1 MALPF
6 LFTLHRNSKFS
17 IIMKKLLTT
26 LSLALLVGQVLAD
39 GVFVEKPD
47 PVQGDTITRVADIEE
62 IVVVATP
69 KENVRLRQQTLSS
82 SSFSNAEMR
91 ARGVTSIKS
100 FSSQV
105 PNLYIPTYGSKLTT
119 STYIRGIGSRINT
132 PAVGLYVDNIPYLN
146 KNAFDFNFAEIDRVD
161 VLRGPQ
167 GTLYGRNTM
176 GGLIRVYTKSPFDY
190 QGTDLQLSAATHN
203 AYKGSV
209 THYHRISDKFAF
221 SGGFFFDHL
230 GGFFKNVARNNEHVD
245 KSNEY
250 GGRIRAIYLPA
261 DNTKLD
267 FNINY
272 EYLTQGAYPYQ
283 YVGTSTGLAEGQF
296 YMDQVAY
303 NRIGDYKRHLLNTG
317 LNIEHQANHFIFN
330 SVTGFQFVK
339 DNMHM
344 DQDYTPLDIF
354 TLQQKQN
361 SKTLSQE
368 FVFKSKP
375 GSRWEWTTGLSG
387 FYQWLKTDAP
397 VTFQQDGIKTLIED
411 HVNNVFIRLR
421 QQNERMPEMSL
432 DVTDNEINILGDFD
446 TPTANLAIYHQS
458 TINDLVVKGLSLT
471 LGARMEYEK
480 IWLDYASFS
489 PMAFDFNMPMLE
501 RIPQMAAMVAQLKGI
516 SINPEF
522 RGKLND
528 DNWEFLPKVALK
540 YDFNERNNI
549 YFSAS
554 KGYRSGGYNFQM
566 FSDLIQRKMSA
577 DMTNAI
583 NEKSG
588 GRMTQMGGDAFAQH
602 EVEYDVD
609 GTVSY
614 KPERSWNFELGTH
627 LTANDGSL
635 LADVALFLINTTN
648 QQLAQFASSGL
659 GRITVNAG
667 KSRSYGAEVS
677 LRWQATK
684 ALSFT
689 GNYGFTH
696 ATFRTDA
703 PLATESSNSAN
714 TSLRGKY
721 VPFVPKHTMMLGGQ
735 YVFELNEGSFIDN
748 IVLNADYRGTG
759 SIYWDVQNKY
769 SQKFYGT
776 LNARLAFQHKGS
788 ELALWANN
796 IFNKAYD
803 AFFFES
809 MNNKFRQRG
818 TPVQLGVDL
827 RLRF

>member
-1 MALPF
+1 MLSTQAFADNVLP
-6 LFTLHRNSKFS
+6 
-17 IIMKKLLTT
+17 
-26 LSLALLVGQVLAD
+26 V
-39 GVFVEKPD
+39 KPE
-47 PVQGDTITRVADIEE
+47 PIEGDTITRVADIEE

-69 KENVRLRQQTLSS
+69 KENARLRQQTLSS
-82 SSFSNAEMR
+82 SSFSNAEIR

-100 FSSQV
+100 FSTQV

-203 AYKGSV
+203 AFKGSI

-221 SGGFFFDHL
+221 SGGFYFDHQ
-230 GGFFKNVARNNEHVD
+230 GGFFKNVAKNNEHVD
-245 KSNEY
+245 HGNEY
-250 GGRIRAIYLPA
+250 GGRIRAILLPS

-272 EYLTQGAYPYQ
+272 EYLKQGAYPYR
-283 YVGTSTGLAEGQF
+283 YMGSTTPTTGDRVT
-296 YMDQVAY
+296 YYDQVAY
-303 NRIGDYKRHLLNTG
+303 NRDGDYKRHLLNTG
-317 LNIEHQANHFIFN
+317 LNVEHQANHFIFN

-339 DNMHM
+339 DNMNM
-344 DQDYTPLDIF
+344 DQDYTPEDIF
-354 TLQQKQN
+354 TLNQKQN

-375 GSRWEWTTGLSG
+375 ESRWEWTTGLSG

-397 VTFQQDGIKTLIED
+397 VVFRQDGIKSLIED
-411 HVNNVFIRLR
+411 HVNDVFIRLR

-432 DVTDNEINILGDFD
+432 DVTDSQINISGDFD
-446 TPTANLAIYHQS
+446 TPTANFAIYHQS
-458 TINDLVVKGLSLT
+458 TINDLGVKGLSLT

-480 IWLDYASFS
+480 IWLDYSSAG
-489 PMAFDFNMPMLE
+489 PMTFDFNMPMLE
-501 RIPQMAAMVAQLKGI
+501 RMPQMAAVAAQLKGMQ
-516 SINPEF
+516 INPAF
-522 RGKLND
+522 TGKLND
-528 DNWEFLPKVALK
+528 DNWEFLPKAALK
-540 YDFNERNNI
+540 YDFNARNNI
-549 YFSAS
+549 YFSAT

-566 FSDLIQRKMSA
+566 FSDLIQSKMSA
-577 DMTNAI
+577 DMTAAI
-583 NEKSG
+583 NEKSNG
-588 GRMTQMGGDAFAQH
+588 MMSQMGGEAFA
-602 EVEYDVD
+602 ERTVDYDVE
-609 GTVSY
+609 GTVSF

-627 LTANDGSL
+627 LTSADGSL
-635 LADVALFLINTTN
+635 LADMAVFLINTTN

-667 KSRSYGAEVS
+667 KSRSYGAELS
-677 LRWQATK
+677 LRWQATQS
-684 ALSFT
+684 LSFT
-689 GNYGFTH
+689 GNYGYTY

-703 PLATESSNSAN
+703 PLTTTSASSGNV
-714 TSLRGKY
+714 SLKGKY
-721 VPFVPKHTMMLGGQ
+721 VPFVPKHTFMLGGQ
-735 YVFELNEGSFIDN
+735 YVYAMPAGNFVDN
-748 IVLNADYRGTG
+748 IILNTDFRGTG
-759 SIYWDVQNKY
+759 RIYWDVQNKY

-796 IFNKAYD
+796 IFNKDYD

-809 MNNKFRQRG
+809 MSKLFRQRG

>member
-1 MALPF
+1 
-6 LFTLHRNSKFS
+6 
-17 IIMKKLLTT
+17 MKKLLMTI
-26 LSLALLVGQVLAD
+26 SLALLTGQAFANGILVK
-39 GVFVEKPD
+39 ESD

-69 KENVRLRQQTLSS
+69 KENTRLRQQTLSS
-82 SSFSNAEMR
+82 SSFSNAEIR

-100 FSSQV
+100 FSTQV
-105 PNLYIPTYGSKLTT
+105 PNLYIPAYGSKLTT

-146 KNAFDFNFAEIDRVD
+146 KNAFDFNFSEIDRVD

-203 AYKGSV
+203 AYKASV
-209 THYHRISDKFAF
+209 THYHRISDQFAF
-221 SGGFFFDHL
+221 SAGFYFDHL
-230 GGFFKNVARNNEHVD
+230 GGFYKNVAKNNEHVD

-250 GGRIRAIYLPA
+250 GGRIRAIYLPT

-283 YVGTSTGLAEGQF
+283 YMGTTKGVEPFPQYIGK
-296 YMDQVAY
+296 VAY
-303 NRIGDYKRHLLNTG
+303 NRDGKYKRHLLNTG
-317 LNIEHQANHFIFN
+317 LNVEHQANRFIFN

-339 DNMHM
+339 DDMKM
-344 DQDYTPLDIF
+344 DQDYTPMDIF
-354 TLQQKQN
+354 TLNQKQN

-368 FVFKSKP
+368 FVFKSNP

-397 VTFQQDGIKTLIED
+397 MAFRSDGIKSLIED

-432 DVTDNEINILGDFD
+432 DVTDDVIDIPGIFD
-446 TPTANLAIYHQS
+446 TPTANIALYHQS
-458 TINDLVVKGLSLT
+458 TINDLGVKGLSLT
-471 LGARMEYEK
+471 LGARLEYEK
-480 IWLDYASFS
+480 LWIDYSSSA
-489 PMAFDFNMPMLE
+489 PMTFDFNMPMLE
-501 RIPQMAAMVAQLKGI
+501 RMPQMAAMAAQLKGI
-516 SINPEF
+516 AINPSFIGE
-522 RGKLND
+522 LND
-528 DNWEFLPKVALK
+528 NNWEFLPKAALK
-540 YDFNERNNI
+540 YDFNARNNI
-549 YFSAS
+549 YLSVS

-566 FSDLIQRKMSA
+566 FSDLIQSKMSA
-577 DMTNAI
+577 DMTAAI

-588 GRMTQMGGDAFAQH
+588 GRMTQMGGDAFA
-602 EVEYDVD
+602 ERTVEYDVE
-609 GTVSY
+609 GTVAF
-614 KPERSWNFELGTH
+614 KPERSWNFELGSH
-627 LTANDGSL
+627 LTSNDGSL
-635 LADVALFLINTTN
+635 MADLALFLINTHD
-648 QQLAQFASSGL
+648 QQLAQFASNGL

-689 GNYGFTH
+689 ANYGYTH
-696 ATFRTDA
+696 ATFRTDV
-703 PLATESSNSAN
+703 PLTTTAAASGNA
-714 TSLRGKY
+714 SLKGKY
-721 VPFVPKHTMMLGGQ
+721 VPFVPKHTLMLGGQ
-735 YVFELNEGSFIDN
+735 YVFELNEGYFIDN
-748 IVLNADYRGTG
+748 IVLNADFRGTG
-759 SIYWDVQNKY
+759 RIYWDVQNNY

-776 LNARLAFQHKGS
+776 LNARLAFLHKGS

-796 IFNKAYD
+796 IFNKDYD

-809 MNNKFRQRG
+809 MSNKFRQRG
-818 TPVQLGVDL
+818 TPVQIGVDL

>member
-1 MALPF
+1 
-6 LFTLHRNSKFS
+6 
-17 IIMKKLLTT
+17 MKKLLMTI
-26 LSLALLVGQVLAD
+26 SLVLLVGQVFAGD
-39 GVFVEKPD
+39 IPVKETD

-69 KENVRLRQQTLSS
+69 KENARLRQQTLSS
-82 SSFSNAEMR
+82 SSFSNAEIR

-100 FSSQV
+100 FSTLV

-146 KNAFDFNFAEIDRVD
+146 KNAFDFNYSEIDRVD

-203 AYKGSV
+203 AYKASV
-209 THYHRISDKFAF
+209 THYHRISDQFAF
-221 SGGFFFDHL
+221 SGGFYFDHQ
-230 GGFFKNVARNNEHVD
+230 GGFFKNVAKNNEHVD

-250 GGRIRAIYLPA
+250 GGRIRAIYLPV

-272 EYLTQGAYPYQ
+272 EYLKQGAYPYQ
-283 YVGTSTGLAEGQF
+283 YMGSATGTESMLQYIGK
-296 YMDQVAY
+296 VAY
-303 NRIGDYKRHLLNTG
+303 NRIGDYKRHLLNSG
-317 LNIEHQANHFIFN
+317 LNIEHQANRFVFN

-339 DNMHM
+339 DDMNM

-354 TLQQKQN
+354 TLNQKQN

-375 GSRWEWTTGLSG
+375 GKSWEWATGLSG

-397 VTFQQDGIKTLIED
+397 VVFHEDGIKSLIED

-421 QQNERMPEMSL
+421 EQNPRMPEMSL
-432 DVTDNEINILGDFD
+432 DVTDSQINISGDFD
-446 TPTANLAIYHQS
+446 TPTANIAFYHQS
-458 TINDLVVKGLSLT
+458 TINDLGFKGLSLT
-471 LGARMEYEK
+471 IGARMEYEK
-480 IWLDYASFS
+480 IWLDYTSAG
-489 PMAFDFNMPMLE
+489 PMIFDFNMPMLE
-501 RIPQMAAMVAQLKGI
+501 RIPQMAAIAAQLKGI
-516 SINPEF
+516 GINPVF
-522 RGKLND
+522 TGKLND

-540 YDFNERNNI
+540 YEFNTRNNI

-554 KGYRSGGYNFQM
+554 KGYRSGGFNFQM
-566 FSDLIQRKMSA
+566 FSDLIQSKMSA
-577 DMTNAI
+577 DMTAAI

-588 GRMTQMGGDAFAQH
+588 GMMSQMGGEAFSSR
-602 EVEYDVD
+602 EMSYDVE

-627 LTANDGSL
+627 LTSNDGSL
-635 LADVALFLINTTN
+635 MADLAMFLINTHD

-677 LRWQATK
+677 LRWQTTK

-689 GNYGFTH
+689 ANYGYTY

-703 PLATESSNSAN
+703 LLATVSSNSGAAN
-714 TSLRGKY
+714 LKGKY
-721 VPFVPKHTMMLGGQ
+721 VPFVPKHTLMIGGQ
-735 YVFELNEGSFIDN
+735 YVFEFNEGSFIDN
-748 IVLNADYRGTG
+748 IILNTDFRGAG
-759 SIYWDVQNKY
+759 RIYWDVQNKY

-776 LNARLAFQHKGS
+776 LNARLAFLHKGS

-796 IFNKAYD
+796 IFNKDYD

-809 MNNKFRQRG
+809 MSNKFRQRG

>member
-1 MALPF
+1 
-6 LFTLHRNSKFS
+6 
-17 IIMKKLLTT
+17 MKKLLTT
-26 LSLALLVGQVLAD
+26 LSLALLVGQALAD
-39 GVFVEKPD
+39 GVFVENPE
-47 PVQGDTITRVADIEE
+47 PVLGDTISRVADIEE

-69 KENVRLRQQTLSS
+69 KENARLRQQTLSS

-91 ARGVTSIKS
+91 ARGVTSVKS
-100 FSSQV
+100 LSSQV

-176 GGLIRVYTKSPFDY
+176 GGLVRVYTKSPFDY
-190 QGTDLQLSAATHN
+190 QGTDFQLSAATHN
-203 AYKGSV
+203 AYKASV
-209 THYHRISDKFAF
+209 THYHRISDRFAF
-221 SGGFFFDHL
+221 SGGFFFDHQ
-230 GGFFKNVARNNEHVD
+230 GGFFKNVARNNERVD
-245 KSNEY
+245 KGNEY
-250 GGRIRAIYLPA
+250 GGRIRAIYLPT

-272 EYLTQGAYPYQ
+272 EYLSQGAYPYQ
-283 YVGTSTGLAEGQF
+283 YVGKSNGLNEGQY
-296 YMDQVAY
+296 YMGQVAY
-303 NRIGDYKRHLLNTG
+303 NREGNYKRHLLNTG
-317 LNIEHQANHFIFN
+317 LNIEHQANRFVFN

-339 DNMHM
+339 DGMNM

-354 TLQQKQN
+354 TLNQKQN

-368 FVFKSKP
+368 FVFKSKQ

-397 VTFQQDGIKTLIED
+397 VTFQPDGIKTIIED
-411 HVNNVFIRLR
+411 HVNSVFIRLR
-421 QQNERMPEMSL
+421 QQNERMPEMAL
-432 DVTDNEINILGDFD
+432 DVTDNNFVIAGDFN
-446 TPTANLAIYHQS
+446 TPTANVALYHQS
-458 TINDLVVKGLSLT
+458 TFNDFLVKGLSLT

-480 IWLDYASFS
+480 LWIDYNSA
-489 PMAFDFNMPMLE
+489 AHLNFDFLMPGME
-501 RIPQMAAMVAQLKGI
+501 RIPQMAAMLEGLKGI
-516 SINPEF
+516 GIDPGFE
-522 RGKLND
+522 GKLKS
-528 DNWEFLPKVALK
+528 DNWEFLPKAALK

-549 YFSAS
+549 YFSVS

-566 FSDLIQRKMSA
+566 FSDLIQSKMSS
-577 DMTNAI
+577 DMTAAI

-588 GRMTQMGGDAFAQH
+588 GRMSQMGGEAFSPH
-602 EVEYDVD
+602 EVTYDVE
-609 GTVSY
+609 GTVAY

-627 LTANDGSL
+627 LTTHDGTL

-659 GRITVNAG
+659 GRVTVNAG
-667 KSRSYGAEVS
+667 KSRSYGAEAS
-677 LRWQATK
+677 LRWQATD

-689 GNYGFTH
+689 ANYGYTY
-696 ATFRTDA
+696 ATFRKGDN
-703 PLATESSNSAN
+703 PLYSASSNSENAG
-714 TSLRGKY
+714 LKGKY
-721 VPFVPKHTMMLGGQ
+721 VPFVPKHTFMLGGQ
-735 YVFELNEGSFIDN
+735 YVFALSESSFIDH
-748 IVLNADYRGTG
+748 IILNADYRATG
-759 SIYWDVQNKY
+759 RIYWDVQNNN

-776 LNARLAFQHKGS
+776 LNARMAFQHKGS
-788 ELALWANN
+788 EVALWANN
-796 IFNKAYD
+796 IFNKDYD

-809 MNNKFRQRG
+809 MSNKFRQRG
-818 TPVQLGVDL
+818 TPVQLGVDV

>member
-1 MALPF
+1 
-6 LFTLHRNSKFS
+6 
-17 IIMKKLLTT
+17 MKKLLMTI
-26 LSLALLVGQVLAD
+26 SLVLFVGQAFAD
-39 GVFVEKPD
+39 DITVKETD

-69 KENVRLRQQTLSS
+69 KENARLRQQTLSS
-82 SSFSNAEMR
+82 SSFSNAEIR

-100 FSSQV
+100 FSTQV

-146 KNAFDFNFAEIDRVD
+146 KNAFDFNYSEIDRVD

-176 GGLIRVYTKSPFDY
+176 GGLIRIYTKSPFDY
-190 QGTDLQLSAATHN
+190 QGTDLQLSAATYN
-203 AYKGSV
+203 SYKASV
-209 THYHRISDKFAF
+209 THYHRISDRFAF
-221 SGGFFFDHL
+221 SGGFYFDHQ
-230 GGFFKNVARNNEHVD
+230 GGFFKNVAKNNEHVD

-272 EYLTQGAYPYQ
+272 EYLKQGAYPYQ
-283 YVGTSTGLAEGQF
+283 YMGSATGTESMPQYIGK
-296 YMDQVAY
+296 VAY
-303 NRIGDYKRHLLNTG
+303 NRVGDYKRHLLNTG
-317 LNIEHQANHFIFN
+317 LNIEHQANRFVFN

-339 DNMHM
+339 DDMNM
-344 DQDYTPLDIF
+344 DQDYTPMDIF
-354 TLQQKQN
+354 TLNQQQN

-375 GSRWEWTTGLSG
+375 GSRWEWASGVSG

-397 VTFQQDGIKTLIED
+397 VVFHGDGIKSLIED

-421 QQNERMPEMSL
+421 EQNPRMPEMSL
-432 DVTDNEINILGDFD
+432 DVIDSQIDISGDFD
-446 TPTANLAIYHQS
+446 TPTANFAFYHQS
-458 TINDLVVKGLSLT
+458 TINDLGIKGLSLT

-480 IWLDYASFS
+480 IWLDYTSAG
-489 PMAFDFNMPMLE
+489 PMTFDFNMPMLE
-501 RIPQMAAMVAQLKGI
+501 RIPQMAAIAAQLKGI
-516 SINPEF
+516 GINPAF
-522 RGKLND
+522 TGKLND
-528 DNWEFLPKVALK
+528 DNWELLPKVALK
-540 YDFNERNNI
+540 YDINTRNNI

-566 FSDLIQRKMSA
+566 FSDLIQSKMSA
-577 DMTNAI
+577 DMTAAI

-588 GRMTQMGGDAFAQH
+588 GMMSQMGGEAFSPR
-602 EVEYDVD
+602 EVSYDVE
-609 GTVSY
+609 GTVAY

-627 LTANDGSL
+627 LTSNDGSL
-635 LADVALFLINTTN
+635 MADLALFLINTHD

-659 GRITVNAG
+659 GRVTVNAG
-667 KSRSYGAEVS
+667 KSRSYGAEAS

-684 ALSFT
+684 VLSFT
-689 GNYGFTH
+689 ANYGYTY
-696 ATFRTDA
+696 ATFRDTENGAADA
-703 PLATESSNSAN
+703 AVGFLK
-714 TSLRGKY
+714 GKY
-721 VPFVPKHTMMLGGQ
+721 VPFVPKHTLMLGGQ

-748 IVLNADYRGTG
+748 IILNTDFRGAG
-759 SIYWDVQNKY
+759 RIYWDVQNQF

-776 LNARLAFQHKGS
+776 LNSRLAFLHKGS

-796 IFNKAYD
+796 IFNEDYD

-818 TPVQLGVDL
+818 IPVQLGVDL